1 MSEEKESPLDV
12 EEVAEKEEVLSVLP
26 LEPGPEKKK
35 EDVRKRLLK
44 KAGKKVIKAAA
55 LTSTMQDRANKT
67 RKKKARVTQLQ
78 VDQKLAGQRRLD

>member
-12 EEVAEKEEVLSVLP
+12 EEVAEKEEALSVLP
-26 LEPGPEKKK
+26 IEPGSEKKK

-44 KAGKKVIKAAA
+44 KAGKKVIKAVA

-67 RKKKARVTQLQ
+67 RKKNEKTRKSSKDKYHSQ
-78 VDQKLAGQRRLD
+78 

>member
-12 EEVAEKEEVLSVLP
+12 EEVAEKEEVLSVIP

-44 KAGKKVIKAAA
+44 KAGKKVIPSMI
-55 LTSTMQDRANKT
+55 LIFPQHLSLNYN
-67 RKKKARVTQLQ
+67 LQ
-78 VDQKLAGQRRLD
+78 EIYQVHNL